1 MIEDAMTMI
10 VTATEWSNGR
20 SNTISDSKSSGS
32 KSSSGLHLNF
42 KPFWVWIH
50 FRVALHKLFLKDFQG
65 TRAHYKITLYLL
77 VQSSLKENIM
87 ISHFEEERYLQHAT
101 QVAPAPPAFVIAAV
115 KVNSEPGVTDLWE
128 EMTSLKAIRE
138 ARVLA
143 DSFAQARGR
152 PRAAGGERR
161 IMPVASDRP
170 RRHAF
175 RACSLPGLCYS
186 QLKRHWFCPA
196 QSHFLVC
203 F

>member
-1 MIEDAMTMI
+1 
-10 VTATEWSNGR
+10 
-20 SNTISDSKSSGS
+20 
-32 KSSSGLHLNF
+32 
-42 KPFWVWIH
+42 
-50 FRVALHKLFLKDFQG
+50 
-65 TRAHYKITLYLL
+65 
-77 VQSSLKENIM
+77 M
-87 ISHFEEERYLQHAT
+87 ISHFEKERYLQHAT

-186 QLKRHWFCPA
+186 QLNDTGFVLPRVTSWFV
-196 QSHFLVC
+196 FLITRGKSTRSC
-203 F
+203 ILIYMYKTPSLLNACLLITPLACNI